1 MSDPEIGSRN
11 WTALVRADTLQVDN
25 APLRWRTQS
34 GQRPS
39 DEWLRSQ
46 GFIGMIDP
54 GPPQYDPRVERVTR
68 LPDLAID
75 LNAGTATIV
84 YAVIRLS
91 DEELRSAINTERDRR
106 IASGFVF
113 NSVRFQTRPE
123 DRENIAGAGVLALG
137 AIVAGAQGN
146 DYRWH
151 GGEEDF
157 GWIAENNAIVP
168 MDAQTVHAF
177 GQGAA
182 AWKSAHIFAAR
193 ALKEMSPI
201 PADYADDKWWL

>member
-46 GFIGMIDP
+46 GFVGMIDP

-84 YAVIRLS
+84 YAVERLS
-91 DEELRSAINTERDRR
+91 EEELRSAINTERDRR
-106 IASGFVF
+106 IASGFAF
-113 NSVRFQTRPE
+113 NGVRFQTRPE

-137 AIVAGAQGN
+137 AIVAGAQAD

-151 GGEEDF
+151 GGDEDF

-168 MDAQTVHAF
+168 MDAQTVYAF

-182 AWKSAHIFAAR
+182 TWKSAHIFAAR